1 MDSILTSIK
10 KLLGIGEED
19 TAFDMDI
26 IIHINS
32 VLMILTQLGVGPPDG
47 FTIEDKDDLWSDFV
61 SPDDKSFEAVKTYM
75 YLKVKLVFDPPPSS
89 AAIQV
94 FENTI
99 KELECRLRDA
109 ADSK

>member
-47 FTIEDKDDLWSDFV
+47 FTIEDKDALWSDFV

-75 YLKVKLVFDPPPSS
+75 YLKVKLVFDPPPGS
-89 AAIQV
+89 AVIEV
-94 FENTI
+94 FNNTI